1 VTLVGVEDG
10 RVRIRLEGGCQGCSL
25 AEVTLRQGIE
35 PVLRAKVQGVVGLTD
50 VTDHEA
56 GREPFYSAA
65 KR

>member
-1 VTLVGVEDG
+1 MEEGW
-10 RVRIRLEGGCQGCSL
+10 VRLRLEGGCQGCSL

-35 PVLRAKVQGVVGLTD
+35 PLLKAKVPGVVGLID
-50 VTDHEA
+50 ITDHEA